1 MFDLASKRERSA
13 STTPM
18 DIPLSGGALKFELM
32 ATLYGQDL
40 AFIQAKGFGDL
51 ARGAAPEIVRLLRSA
66 STPVK
71 RVVDLGCGA
80 GPLSAVLVEAGFE
93 VTGIDVSDELL
104 SIARACPSAGFIQAS
119 IYDLEIPKCEAIL
132 AAGELLTYHEAD
144 GAEGRVRSFFRRA
157 SETLPSG
164 GMLIFDVI
172 EMGEPS
178 LAGRFWKTGE
188 DWAVLSETEED
199 QSVRSLIR
207 RIETFRRVGDLYRR
221 GREVHR
227 VRLFDTGEVCGWLET
242 AGFNF
247 TTAQSYGDFR
257 LAQRRRAFF
266 CTRR

>member
-1 MFDLASKRERSA
+1 
-13 STTPM
+13 
-18 DIPLSGGALKFELM
+18 M

-40 AFIQAKGFGDL
+40 AFIQAKGFSDL

-66 STPVK
+66 ATPVR

-80 GPLSAVLVEAGFE
+80 GPLSAALVKAGFE

-104 SIARACPSAGFIQAS
+104 SFARGACPSARFIHAS

-132 AAGELLTYHEAD
+132 AVGEPLTYHEAD
-144 GAEGRVRSFFRRA
+144 GGEGRVRGFVRRA
-157 SETLPSG
+157 SETLTSG

-178 LAGRFWKTGE
+178 LAGRFWRSGE

-199 QSVRSLIR
+199 PGAKSLIR
-207 RIETFRRVGDLYRR
+207 RVETFRKVGDLYRR

-242 AGFNF
+242 AGFNL
-247 TTAQSYGDFR
+247 TSAQSYGDFR